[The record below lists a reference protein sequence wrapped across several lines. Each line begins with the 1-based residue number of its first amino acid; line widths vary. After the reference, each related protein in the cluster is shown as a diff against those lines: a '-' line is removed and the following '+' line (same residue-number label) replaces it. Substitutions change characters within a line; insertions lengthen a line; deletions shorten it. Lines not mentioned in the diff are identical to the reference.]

1 MHAIPTPPVA
11 LVAVRSMAV
20 VLLLLILSLFV
31 GVCVGSFF
39 CYAVLSV
46 LSSFVVILLRKRGR
60 VELLYF
66 NCERQ
71 PNINVSWSISE
82 WRVRLV
88 PLNMFKP
95 SSSFFTGR
103 SKVVLLLWILFV
115 ICVCFCYTVLS
126 VPYSL
131 VITCWERA
139 YLLALLLVMFSCVLS
154 LLIWCPGSDELFDFI
169 DSWSIP
175 CSLLCSEQML
185 HFLVILA

>member
-71 PNINVSWSISE
+71 PNINVS
-82 WRVRLV
+82 
-88 PLNMFKP
+88 
-95 SSSFFTGR
+95 
-103 SKVVLLLWILFV
+103 
-115 ICVCFCYTVLS
+115 
-126 VPYSL
+126 
-131 VITCWERA
+131 
-139 YLLALLLVMFSCVLS
+139 
-154 LLIWCPGSDELFDFI
+154 
-169 DSWSIP
+169 
-175 CSLLCSEQML
+175 
-185 HFLVILA
+185 